1 MAAVSE
7 SLTDVKDEVCQAEVR
22 AGDTPGSDEG

>member
-1 MAAVSE
+1 MTAVSE
-7 SLTDVKDEVCQAEVR
+7 SLTDAKDETCQAEVR

>member
-1 MAAVSE
+1 MTAVSE
-7 SLTDVKDEVCQAEVR
+7 SLTDVKDEARQAEVR